1 MLPPEIRR
9 ELERLADETA
19 SARARLARLRER
31 LAAVRN
37 MMDDLRRPVPGD
49 ANDTPGEE
57 VTQELGRAKVG

>member
-19 SARARLARLRER
+19 SARARLARIRER

-49 ANDTPGEE
+49 ANDTSGGDP
-57 VTQELGRAKVG
+57 TQELGQAKVG